1 MKLNSIKEYKGQNNS
16 LNFKAKLELT
26 GKDFKQYKKNNNITS
41 HQIKEMTD
49 KFTKTTEN
57 IKGTLRLDFGEAHET
72 FIGKP
77 AHIAYVNNNCVDK
90 IPVELSQEK
99 WTTVDKYVEK
109 LIGILN
115 IFKTR
120 EKSKN
125 EIECL
130 LMNADNI
137 AQKTQEES
145 LEAAEKLFN
154 LRNWRNKTV
163 TDKGLS
169 SIFEQEPFNL
179 YEADKYQGFD
189 YTLKNKES
197 KILEKKQPTTM
208 DTETSKP
215 YDDYYT
221 IQFVE
226 EIRASRPRRRVNL
239 DDVIYG

>member
-1 MKLNSIKEYKGQNNS
+1 VKLNSIKEYRGQNNS

-26 GKDFKQYKKNNNITS
+26 GKDFKLYKKKNNITS
-41 HQIKEMTD
+41 FQIKELTD
-49 KFTKTTEN
+49 KFNKTTEN

-169 SIFEQEPFNL
+169 SIFEHEPFNL

-226 EIRASRPRRRVNL
+226 EIRASIPRRRVNL

>member
-1 MKLNSIKEYKGQNNS
+1 MQ
-16 LNFKAKLELT
+16 
-26 GKDFKQYKKNNNITS
+26 
-41 HQIKEMTD
+41 
-49 KFTKTTEN
+49 
-57 IKGTLRLDFGEAHET
+57 
-72 FIGKP
+72 
-77 AHIAYVNNNCVDK
+77 
-90 IPVELSQEK
+90 
-99 WTTVDKYVEK
+99 
-109 LIGILN
+109 
-115 IFKTR
+115 
-120 EKSKN
+120 
-125 EIECL
+125 
-130 LMNADNI
+130 ADNI
-137 AQKTQEES
+137 AQETQEES

-169 SIFEQEPFNL
+169 SIFEHEPFNL

-226 EIRASRPRRRVNL
+226 EIRNSIPRRRANL
-239 DDVIYG
+239 EDVIYG

>member
-1 MKLNSIKEYKGQNNS
+1 MKLNSIKEYSAQNNNS
-16 LNFKAKLELT
+16 NFKAKLELT
-26 GKDFKQYKKNNNITS
+26 GKDFRLYKKKNNITS

-57 IKGTLRLDFGEAHET
+57 IKGTLRLDFGEAHKT

-77 AHIAYVNNNCVDK
+77 AHIAYVNNDCVDK
-90 IPVELSQEK
+90 IPVELPQEE
-99 WTTVDKYVEK
+99 WTTVDKYVQK

-130 LMNADNI
+130 LMQADNI

-145 LEAAEKLFN
+145 LEATEKLFT
-154 LRNWRNKTV
+154 LRNWRNKEAP
-163 TDKGLS
+163 DKGLS
-169 SIFEQEPFNL
+169 SIFEHEPFNL
-179 YEADKYQGFD
+179 YETDKYQGFD

-226 EIRASRPRRRVNL
+226 EIRNSIPRRRANL